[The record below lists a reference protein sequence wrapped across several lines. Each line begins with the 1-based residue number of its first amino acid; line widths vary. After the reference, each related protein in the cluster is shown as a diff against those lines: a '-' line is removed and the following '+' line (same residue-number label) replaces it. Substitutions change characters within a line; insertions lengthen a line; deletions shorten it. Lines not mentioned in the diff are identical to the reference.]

1 MKFNLDFVESF
12 IYVIDDS
19 FIEKLLTKAFID
31 DNSHE
36 NDKQIIEILIEN
48 DKKLHFRLFRCIF
61 LLSFLIELSYI
72 VDNAEDKALLKIFS
86 TASIVVMRPLLSKK
100 CRMYEKEAISLL
112 EKSVLT
118 KFNKKVKNVICK
130 DIEEYNYNDN
140 IIKNIYLDAFHNIL
154 DIFESYTRTINAICT
169 FSANIL
175 ILVFFYPLLFK
186 LKYGVLQN
194 IFNIGFV
201 IIYQIAVLGIFQRFT
216 TKNKNNRNTQENELK
231 NIIFSLFQ
239 NMDIII
245 ESDSLKDELNKIIKH
260 IEKMVSN
267 DNILSKYANIKT
279 SHDYVKSMKYYKIME
294 TVTSIIVNDTSLLF
308 FTECLKSKIIDFVDR
323 KKELYKRLNFGHTI
337 VDILNMKDY
346 QISKPI
352 TWSNENDNGI
362 NKHPYLFVLED
373 VSINYKTKSGTTI
386 EILNN
391 INLNFELSKSHFL
404 YGNSG
409 CGKTTLLNALVRK
422 VKSESGTIKFLNT
435 YDKYTYFS
443 IRNYL
448 TYLTPESTLFP
459 KSLHYNIIYGIHSKK
474 LIENNEEVTETINKY
489 VNLFG
494 LEKYLQTLK
503 KTKATNLSKG
513 EKQRVAIIR
522 SIMGII
528 YNDTRILFFDEFT
541 SNIHNV
547 MEEIIYSEI
556 RKLQKIYH
564 FTMFY
569 VSHNLYNMKY
579 ADFKYEIDTKNHSIH
594 RIDTNV

>member
-140 IIKNIYLDAFHNIL
+140 IIKNIYLDCFHNIL
-154 DIFESYTRTINAICT
+154 DIFESYTRTINSICT

-279 SHDYVKSMKYYKIME
+279 SRDYVKSMKYYKIME

-362 NKHPYLFVLED
+362 YLFVLED

-391 INLNFELSKSHFL
+391 INLNFEVGMSHFF

-474 LIENNEEVTETINKY
+474 LIENNEEITETINKY

-541 SNIHNV
+541 SNIDNV
-547 MEEIIYSEI
+547 MEEKIYTEL
-556 RKLQKIYH
+556 KNLQKIYR

-579 ADFKYEIDTKNHSIH
+579 SDFKYEINTTNHSIH
-594 RIDTNV
+594 RTEMNV

>member
-12 IYVIDDS
+12 INVIDDS
-19 FIEKLLTKAFID
+19 FIENLLTKVFID
-31 DNSHE
+31 ANSHE

-61 LLSFLIELSYI
+61 LLSFLIELAYI
-72 VDNAEDKALLKIFS
+72 VDNAEDKVLLKIFS

-140 IIKNIYLDAFHNIL
+140 IIKNIYLDTFHNIL
-154 DIFESYTRTINAICT
+154 DIFESYTRTINGICT

-186 LKYGVLQN
+186 LKYGVIQN

-231 NIIFSLFQ
+231 NMIYSLFQ
-239 NMDIII
+239 NMDIVV
-245 ESDSLKDELNKIIKH
+245 ESDSLKNELNKIIKH

-267 DNILSKYANIKT
+267 DNILIKYANIKT
-279 SHDYVKSMKYYKIME
+279 SPDYVKSMKYYKIME
-294 TVTSIIVNDTSLLF
+294 TVTSIIINDTSLLF
-308 FTECLKSKIIDFVDR
+308 FTEGLKSKIVDVVDR
-323 KKELYKRLNFGHTI
+323 KKELYKKLNFGHNIVTI
-337 VDILNMKDY
+337 INMKDY

-352 TWSNENDNGI
+352 TWNNENDNGI
-362 NKHPYLFVLED
+362 NQHPYLFVLED

-386 EILNN
+386 ELLNN
-391 INLNFELSKSHFL
+391 INLKFELSKSHFL

-409 CGKTTLLNALVRK
+409 CGKTTLMNALVKK

-435 YDKYTYFS
+435 YTYTYFG

-448 TYLTPESTLFP
+448 TYLTSESALFPESLY
-459 KSLHYNIIYGIHSKK
+459 YNIIYGIHSKK
-474 LIENNEEVTETINKY
+474 LIENNEEITETINKY
-489 VNLFG
+489 VKLFG
-494 LEKYLQTLK
+494 LEKYLKTLK

-513 EKQRVAIIR
+513 EKQRVATIRLIIG
-522 SIMGII
+522 IM
-528 YNDTRILFFDEFT
+528 YNDTRILFLDEYT
-541 SNIHNV
+541 SNIDNV
-547 MEEIIYSEI
+547 MEEKIYSEI

-579 ADFKYEIDTKNHSIH
+579 ADFKYEIDTNNHSIH
-594 RIDTNV
+594 RIDTTNV

>member
-140 IIKNIYLDAFHNIL
+140 IIKNIYLDCFHNIL
-154 DIFESYTRTINAICT
+154 DIFESYTRTINSICT

-279 SHDYVKSMKYYKIME
+279 SRDYVKSMKYYKIME

-323 KKELYKRLNFGHTI
+323 KKELYKRLNFGH
-337 VDILNMKDY
+337 Y
-346 QISKPI
+346 
-352 TWSNENDNGI
+352 
-362 NKHPYLFVLED
+362 
-373 VSINYKTKSGTTI
+373 
-386 EILNN
+386 
-391 INLNFELSKSHFL
+391 
-404 YGNSG
+404 
-409 CGKTTLLNALVRK
+409 C
-422 VKSESGTIKFLNT
+422 
-435 YDKYTYFS
+435 
-443 IRNYL
+443 
-448 TYLTPESTLFP
+448 
-459 KSLHYNIIYGIHSKK
+459 
-474 LIENNEEVTETINKY
+474 
-489 VNLFG
+489 
-494 LEKYLQTLK
+494 
-503 KTKATNLSKG
+503 
-513 EKQRVAIIR
+513 
-522 SIMGII
+522 
-528 YNDTRILFFDEFT
+528 
-541 SNIHNV
+541 
-547 MEEIIYSEI
+547 
-556 RKLQKIYH
+556 
-564 FTMFY
+564 
-569 VSHNLYNMKY
+569 
-579 ADFKYEIDTKNHSIH
+579 
-594 RIDTNV
+594 